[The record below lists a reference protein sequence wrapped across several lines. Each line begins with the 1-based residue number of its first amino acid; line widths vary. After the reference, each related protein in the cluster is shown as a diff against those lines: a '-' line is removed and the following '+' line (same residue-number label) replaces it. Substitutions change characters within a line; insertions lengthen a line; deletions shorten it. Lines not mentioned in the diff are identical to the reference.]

1 MRASLHTPTPLLLLL
16 FLSLVF
22 ACSKKSET
30 IPEPSPTA
38 AAAASGEQSPGMHVV
53 VGAHGFE
60 PVSLAVPKGAPGSTV
75 PVTFVRM
82 TDETCAKEVV
92 FPDVGI
98 KKELPLKTPVT
109 VDVPADTART
119 LTFQCG
125 MAMYKGALV
134 VK

>member
-1 MRASLHTPTPLLLLL
+1 MLMCARAVAPIASLIVAVVLTL
-16 FLSLVF
+16 
-22 ACSKKSET
+22 ACNNKKSD
-30 IPEPSPTA
+30 PSA
-38 AAAASGEQSPGMHVV
+38 ESASASVIDWPAGARVTVGE
-53 VGAHGFE
+53 HGFA
-60 PVSLAVPKGAPGSTV
+60 PSSLTLPRGAAGSTV
-75 PVTFVRM
+75 PVVFVRT

-98 KKELPLKTPVT
+98 KRHLPLNTPVT

-125 MAMYKGALV
+125 MVMYKGALV